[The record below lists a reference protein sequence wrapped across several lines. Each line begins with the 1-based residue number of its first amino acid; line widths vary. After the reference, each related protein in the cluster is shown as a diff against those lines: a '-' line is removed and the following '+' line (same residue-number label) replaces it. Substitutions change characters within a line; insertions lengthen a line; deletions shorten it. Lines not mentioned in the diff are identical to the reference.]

1 MERRCM
7 NCMRIF
13 EIPKGYEDA
22 DFCCPFCGFVE
33 NTSPEN
39 DSHLH
44 PGVAVN
50 ERYKIGTVIGA
61 GGFGVTYRAWDD
73 TLDSQIAVKEYFPE
87 GLAVRDK
94 DGVTVSA
101 VSSEDK
107 EAYAT
112 GRERFLKEARSLAKF
127 NNNPGTVTIYDFF
140 EQNGTAYIT
149 MEYLDGCNMMEYIET
164 KKEKVSLDMLLDITD
179 SICNVLS
186 VVHSTGVIHRDI
198 SPENIFAESDGTY
211 KLIDFGAAKQQIPN
225 EKLSSTV
232 ILKHDYAPLEQ
243 FSHKGNVGP
252 WTDIYSLGTTLYKI
266 LTGITPKES
275 IQRIMQDDIQEPIEL
290 RPDIP
295 KYVSDAIMKA
305 ISLQIKDRYK
315 TALEFKTA
323 MHGEGKEE
331 DYNFSRVEVSD
342 QDRNR
347 LKESEESSD
356 DKNNKGGIQ
365 QQEID
370 MGKELQEKA
379 LSETE
384 SESFL
389 DINDFINF
397 DDTEVAEQSTQILRG
412 IQEAAKQDGSQILSS
427 GPAPGPIPGYAAPG
441 GKAPEA
447 KAPQEKKEPA
457 KAEPAN
463 PQPEER
469 MPLGYTEPP
478 KVAPRQA
485 PGQPGMPQRPV
496 GYGGQPG
503 QGQPTPPPYHP
514 RPKQGGMLSARRDA
528 ANQFKEEHGTG
539 TLSMSGSKMRMS
551 KDQAHKPKGI
561 SAVIE
566 QQTNIL
572 RATDEAAGTMPDD
585 SEKKRK
591 GLGSLFGKKK

>member
-1 MERRCM
+1 M

-39 DSHLH
+39 ESHLH

-61 GGFGVTYRAWDD
+61 GGFGVTYKAWDD

-101 VSSEDK
+101 VSSEGK
-107 EAYAT
+107 EAYSL

-164 KKEKVSLDMLLDITD
+164 RNEKVSLDMLLDITD
-179 SICNVLS
+179 CICNVLS

-211 KLIDFGAAKQQIPN
+211 KLIDFGAAKQQIT
-225 EKLSSTV
+225 KDKRSSTV

-252 WTDIYSLGTTLYKI
+252 WTDIYSLGATLYKI

-275 IQRIMQDDIQEPIEL
+275 IQRIMHDDIQEPIEL

-295 KYVSDAIMKA
+295 KYVSDSIMKA

-347 LKESEESSD
+347 LSSKESEDNTD
-356 DKNNKGGIQ
+356 DKNQKGGIQ
-365 QQEID
+365 QQERD

-384 SESFL
+384 GDSFL

-397 DDTEVAEQSTQILRG
+397 DDTEVAQQSTQILRG

-427 GPAPGPIPGYAAPG
+427 TPVPGAIPGYEAPG
-441 GKAPEA
+441 GKQPGAE
-447 KAPQEKKEPA
+447 KVEEKKEPS
-457 KAEPAN
+457 N

-478 KVAPRQA
+478 KIQRTV

-503 QGQPTPPPYHP
+503 QGQPVPPPHHP

-528 ANQFKEEHGTG
+528 ANQFKEEHENTG
-539 TLSMSGSKMRMS
+539 TLSMSKMSMAKS
-551 KDQAHKPKGI
+551 TPAHKPKGI

-572 RATDEAAGTMPDD
+572 KATDEAAQAAQGSMSDD
-585 SEKKRK
+585 TEKKRK